1 MANQLVSDEYKDR
14 LRTSARIGRDDK
26 TCSIRFECPELE
38 TLAKNSNNNN
48 NSSTNSTA
56 EISNLNNHNIH
67 STVEKR
73 EN

>member
-38 TLAKNSNNNN
+38 TLAKNNNINSN
-48 NSSTNSTA
+48 TNSTA
-56 EISNLNNHNIH
+56 EISNLSNHNIH
-67 STVEKR
+67 STIEKK